1 MSQAHGRSVL
11 DLAWAELGRF
21 VVGSFALV
29 FAVGCVAIVIV
40 ALWTRMDAGWRLL
53 FGSAALAALFF
64 AMRRVRTIRRLCDHG
79 VEVEA
84 HLLRVW
90 DSQGSET
97 DFRHADYAYEYG
109 GRSYEFTVR
118 GVDFFMSFAT
128 RYGERVR
135 VLLDPE
141 QPETSVILGT
151 MYH

>member
-1 MSQAHGRSVL
+1 MARADGHSLL

-21 VVGSFALV
+21 VVGSFALL
-29 FAVGCVAIVIV
+29 FAVGCCVIIV
-40 ALWTRMDAGWRLL
+40 AALWARMDAWWRWL
-53 FGSAALAALFF
+53 FGLAALALLFLAL
-64 AMRRVRTIRRLCDHG
+64 RRIRTIKRLCDQG

-97 DFRHADYAYEYG
+97 DFRHADYAYQYG

-128 RYGERVR
+128 RYGEKVKIL
-135 VLLDPE
+135 VDPDR
-141 QPETSVILGT
+141 PETSVILGT

>member
-1 MSQAHGRSVL
+1 
-11 DLAWAELGRF
+11 
-21 VVGSFALV
+21 
-29 FAVGCVAIVIV
+29 
-40 ALWTRMDAGWRLL
+40 
-53 FGSAALAALFF
+53 
-64 AMRRVRTIRRLCDHG
+64 MRRVRTIRRLCDHG

>member
-1 MSQAHGRSVL
+1 L

-29 FAVGCVAIVIV
+29 FWVGCVAIIIA
-40 ALWTRMDAGWRLL
+40 ALWARMDAGWRWL
-53 FGSAALAALFF
+53 FGLAALTALFF
-64 AMRRVRTIRRLCDHG
+64 AARRVRTIKRLCDHG
-79 VEVEA
+79 VELEA

-135 VLLDPE
+135 VLVDPE